1 MRSWEPDFDLMGLNI
16 SFRLSMWM
24 LSVSNPSSLLMGLL
38 GADLTLL
45 ESVEDVLEEGPA
57 VFLDLNKNCQ

>member
-57 VFLDLNKNCQ
+57 VLLDLNKNCQ

>member
-1 MRSWEPDFDLMGLNI
+1 
-16 SFRLSMWM
+16 
-24 LSVSNPSSLLMGLL
+24 MGLL

-57 VFLDLNKNCQ
+57 VLLDLNKNCQ

>member
-1 MRSWEPDFDLMGLNI
+1 MRSWEPDFDLMGLNN
-16 SFRLSMWM
+16 FFKLSMWM

-45 ESVEDVLEEGPA
+45 ESVEDVLEEGAA